1 MIIQR
6 PSKQTLVL
14 EHVIP
19 RSMASEDAPGCIGV
33 LAETFHDAQV

>member
-1 MIIQR
+1 MIIRRQ
-6 PSKQTLVL
+6 SKQTLVL

-19 RSMASEDAPGCIGV
+19 RSMASEDAHGCIGV

>member
-14 EHVIP
+14 EHV
-19 RSMASEDAPGCIGV
+19 PGCIGV